1 MIKKGIS
8 LVEVV
13 VGVSL
18 ITISL
23 IGLISAYNFYF
34 RIALKD
40 TTFIQASFLLEEGL
54 EAARS
59 IRDDDWDYIA
69 NLTSGND
76 YGFEYVDNSWQ
87 STTTISS
94 IDDFFYRT
102 LVVSNVLRDSNDD
115 ISSSGMNDPNTKE
128 ITVTVSWFNNNST
141 TTKSISTYL
150 TKLF

>member
-18 ITISL
+18 IAISL
-23 IGLISAYNFYF
+23 IGLVGAYNFYF

-59 IRDDDWDYIA
+59 IRDNDWDSIA
-69 NLTSGND
+69 NLISGND
-76 YGFEYVDNSWQ
+76 YGFEYEGNSWQ
-87 STTTISS
+87 STTTLSS
-94 IDDFFYRT
+94 IDGFFYRT
-102 LVVSNVLRDSNDD
+102 FVVSNILRDSNDD
-115 ISSSGMNDPNTKE
+115 ISLSGTEDPNTKE
-128 ITVTVSWFNNNST
+128 ITVTVSWFDNNST

>member
-13 VGVSL
+13 IGVSL
-18 ITISL
+18 IAVSL
-23 IGLISAYNFYF
+23 IGLIGAYNFYF

-54 EAARS
+54 EVARL
-59 IRDDDWDYIA
+59 IRDDDWDSIA
-69 NLTSGND
+69 NLTSGS
-76 YGFEYVDNSWQ
+76 FEYVNDSWQ
-87 STTTISS
+87 STTTPSS
-94 IDDFFYRT
+94 IDGFFYRT
-102 LVVSNVLRDSNDD
+102 FVVSDVLRDSNDD
-115 ISSSGMNDPNTKE
+115 ISLSGTEDPNIKE
-128 ITVTVSWFNNNST
+128 ITVNVSWFDKNST